1 MLNDSIVKIAS
12 KGSIKVT
19 QLSKSVAIS
28 EERKGDRFNWGNG
41 TESEPAFL
49 VYLGCREEEISGYLK
64 TLNTFYRC
72 SWSEIRKPKYLREL
86 TAEIKIRGM
95 QRYSDSQAL
104 GLDYLIES
112 ESAKQIGCDPEEYDY
127 YTTGVRAHW

>member
-1 MLNDSIVKIAS
+1 MLNHSLVQVAPQ
-12 KGSIKVT
+12 GSRKVT

-28 EERKGDRFNWGNG
+28 EEIKGNG

-49 VYLGCREEEISGYLK
+49 VYLGCREEEISDYLK
-64 TLNTFYRC
+64 TINTFYRC
-72 SWSEIRKPKYLREL
+72 SWSEIRKPKYLREM

-95 QRYSDSQAL
+95 QRYSDSHAL
-104 GLDYLIES
+104 GLDYLIEC
-112 ESAKQIGCDPEEYDY
+112 ESFKQIGCDPDEYDY

>member
-1 MLNDSIVKIAS
+1 MLNHSLVQVAP

-28 EERKGDRFNWGNG
+28 EEIKGDRFNRENR
-41 TESEPAFL
+41 TDSEPAFL
-49 VYLGCREEEISGYLK
+49 VYLGCREEEISDYLK
-64 TLNTFYRC
+64 SLNTFYRC
-72 SWSEIRKPKYLREL
+72 SWREIRKPKYLREL

-95 QRYSDSQAL
+95 QRYSDSHRL

-112 ESAKQIGCDPEEYDY
+112 ESAKHIGCDPEEYDY
-127 YTTGVRAHW
+127 YTTRVRAHW

>member
-1 MLNDSIVKIAS
+1 MLNHSLVQVAPQ
-12 KGSIKVT
+12 GSRKVT

-28 EERKGDRFNWGNG
+28 EEIKGNG

-49 VYLGCREEEISGYLK
+49 VYLGCREEEISDYLK
-64 TLNTFYRC
+64 TINTFYRC
-72 SWSEIRKPKYLREL
+72 SWSEIRKPKYLREM

-112 ESAKQIGCDPEEYDY
+112 ESAKHIGCDPEEYDY
-127 YTTGVRAHW
+127 YTTGAREHW

>member
-1 MLNDSIVKIAS
+1 MNILKQSPVKSFKRTQIVESLVICEAV
-12 KGSIKVT
+12 G
-19 QLSKSVAIS
+19 
-28 EERKGDRFNWGNG
+28 GDRLNWGNG

-72 SWSEIRKPKYLREL
+72 SWSEIRKPKYLREM
-86 TAEIKIRGM
+86 TVEIKIRGM
-95 QRYSDSQAL
+95 QRYSDSHGL

-112 ESAKQIGCDPEEYDY
+112 ESAKQIGCDPDEYDY
-127 YTTGVRAHW
+127 YTTGARTHW